1 MHTKINYK
9 ELVGTMI
16 SNDYQIVSFDGLEH
30 LNPVYTIQCIKC
42 GHTKQIYK
50 KTLSTKKYLHSQET
64 CGNDF
69 LVNTI
74 KNDFVF
80 KELLNEYDNHHHQ
93 YCTIQCTKCGHIKK
107 VLKNNFLKYNYFHNG
122 MNCEEDY
129 YKEKVG
135 ETIEDMILIKFLGYK
150 NDAPR
155 FLAKCK
161 ICGCTKE
168 IYYNNFCKKRGT
180 SHTGGKSNCHHI
192 TTINVFSKNPLYK
205 ALNNRWHAMMGRC
218 YHPSNNRYYL
228 YGARGIKVC
237 DRWHDFHN
245 YFLDNWSSFKE
256 FAGKHGLINTTMDRI
271 DVNKDY
277 SPENCT
283 WATQEE
289 QSNNRRY
296 NLEFEVYDE
305 ATNKF
310 IGKYRGL
317 NKYIRANN
325 YTENDRCNIKNR
337 LSDKVSSNVYRGRI
351 YKKVVNQ

>member
-1 MHTKINYK
+1 MKTNYSD
-9 ELVGTMI
+9 LVGEI
-16 SNDYQIVSFDGLEH
+16 IDDYQIISYDGRNKH
-30 LNPVYTIQCIKC
+30 YVPVYTIQCTKC
-42 GHTKQIYK
+42 GHIKHITKQSISLYHYK
-50 KTLSTKKYLHSQET
+50 HSLET
-64 CGNDF
+64 CNEDF
-69 LVNTI
+69 L
-74 KNDFVF
+74 KNVVKADYKF
-80 KELLNEYDNHHHQ
+80 KELLDEYTDRNEQ
-93 YCTIQCTKCGHIKK
+93 YCIIKCTKCGHIKK
-107 VLKNNFLKYNYFHNG
+107 VLKSNFIRYNYFHNG
-122 MNCEEDY
+122 VNCGEDY
-129 YKEKVG
+129 YNEKIG
-135 ETIEDMILIKFLGYK
+135 ETIDDMTLIKYLGFK
-150 NDAPR
+150 NNLPR

-161 ICGCTKE
+161 ICGYTKE
-168 IYYNNFCKKRGT
+168 IYYNNFCKRHGT
-180 SHTGGKSNCHHI
+180 SHTGRKSRSYH
-192 TTINVFSKNPLYK
+192 TTTPTNISVKDPLYK
-205 ALNNRWHAMMGRC
+205 ALYSRWHAMMGRC

-245 YFLDNWSSFKE
+245 YFLDNWDSFKE

-277 SPENCT
+277 SLENCT